1 MCIINFYFF
10 FVVMKNDVIIIKG
23 GGVSMV
29 GKYCF
34 IYGRLWVVK
43 LVVCFFCID
52 IFIVWIV

>member
-1 MCIINFYFF
+1 
-10 FVVMKNDVIIIKG
+10 MKNDVIIIKG

-43 LVVCFFCID
+43 LVVCFFFID